1 MRDGQVFYISNRV
14 DNIEEVTQKVREMVP
29 SAKVA
34 FAHGQMDSEE
44 MEEIMLKFM
53 NHEIDIIV
61 CTTIL
66 ETGIDIKNANTIII
80 ENADKLGL
88 AQLYQ
93 IRGRVGR
100 SSRLAYAYITYEKN
114 RQITEVSEKRLKA
127 IKDFTEFGSGFKI
140 ALRDLEI
147 RGAGNL
153 LGNKQHGHMVKVGYE
168 MYMSLLEKAVEK
180 EQGKD
185 NTNSNSVVD
194 ISNKVMSEVKIDLNV
209 SAYIDDSYIKDPI
222 QKILMYQKISDI
234 KTKEDSL
241 DVIDELL
248 DRYGDIP
255 KETENLIKIV
265 EIRNIA
271 RDIGVK
277 KICANG
283 EILTIETINE
293 KFRLTNKKTSD
304 ILIYVQLQLNNL
316 KAKLNEKE

>member
-1 MRDGQVFYISNRV
+1 
-14 DNIEEVTQKVREMVP
+14 
-29 SAKVA
+29 
-34 FAHGQMDSEE
+34 
-44 MEEIMLKFM
+44 
-53 NHEIDIIV
+53 
-61 CTTIL
+61 
-66 ETGIDIKNANTIII
+66 
-80 ENADKLGL
+80 
-88 AQLYQ
+88 
-93 IRGRVGR
+93 
-100 SSRLAYAYITYEKN
+100 
-114 RQITEVSEKRLKA
+114 
-127 IKDFTEFGSGFKI
+127 
-140 ALRDLEI
+140 
-147 RGAGNL
+147 
-153 LGNKQHGHMVKVGYE
+153 

-185 NTNSNSVVD
+185 NTNSNSVAD

-255 KETENLIKIV
+255 METENLIKIV

>member
-1 MRDGQVFYISNRV
+1 
-14 DNIEEVTQKVREMVP
+14 
-29 SAKVA
+29 
-34 FAHGQMDSEE
+34 
-44 MEEIMLKFM
+44 
-53 NHEIDIIV
+53 
-61 CTTIL
+61 
-66 ETGIDIKNANTIII
+66 
-80 ENADKLGL
+80 
-88 AQLYQ
+88 
-93 IRGRVGR
+93 
-100 SSRLAYAYITYEKN
+100 
-114 RQITEVSEKRLKA
+114 
-127 IKDFTEFGSGFKI
+127 
-140 ALRDLEI
+140 
-147 RGAGNL
+147 
-153 LGNKQHGHMVKVGYE
+153 
-168 MYMSLLEKAVEK
+168 
-180 EQGKD
+180 
-185 NTNSNSVVD
+185 
-194 ISNKVMSEVKIDLNV
+194 MSEVKIDLNV